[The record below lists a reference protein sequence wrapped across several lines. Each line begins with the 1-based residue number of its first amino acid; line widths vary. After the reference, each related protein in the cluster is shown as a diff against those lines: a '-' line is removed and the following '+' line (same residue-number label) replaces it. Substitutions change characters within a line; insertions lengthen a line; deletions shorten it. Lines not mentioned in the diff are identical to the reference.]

1 MIFFTDL
8 NFTKHV
14 VNVANLNNV
23 QLSDKNGTL
32 VMSFHM
38 IGPHVIPVNVDR
50 VTADR
55 LMKELEKLCQ
65 MK

>member
-14 VNVANLNNV
+14 INLANLNNV
-23 QLSDKNGTL
+23 QLSEKNGAL

-38 IGPHVIPVNVDR
+38 IGPHLVAVTVDKT
-50 VTADR
+50 TAAR
-55 LMKELEKLCQ
+55 LMKELSAKGER
-65 MK
+65 